1 MHIPPASFRVTPYGE
16 VDAKALDSL
25 RQNFEIAQLLNVVD
39 QLDACLAEI
48 GGVDNIRDDFLRLHD
63 MAMTLLECS
72 PLTVATSDVDSIWE
86 EALSLPTVTL
96 IEELFDHLDKIAS
109 QQRGSVKCL
118 SVWMSGLVYAKAL
131 LITDVERFLADA
143 AALGGPSSVGPA

>member
-86 EALSLPTVTL
+86 EAMSLQEDISTLRSCLQAGSELLSSL
-96 IEELFDHLDKIAS
+96 
-109 QQRGSVKCL
+109 
-118 SVWMSGLVYAKAL
+118 
-131 LITDVERFLADA
+131 
-143 AALGGPSSVGPA
+143 AALAPD

>member
-1 MHIPPASFRVTPYGE
+1 M
-16 VDAKALDSL
+16 
-25 RQNFEIAQLLNVVD
+25 
-39 QLDACLAEI
+39 
-48 GGVDNIRDDFLRLHD
+48 
-63 MAMTLLECS
+63 
-72 PLTVATSDVDSIWE
+72 PLTITNPYRLRMECLRNVSPYYADLAGRIVVAVRT